1 MHTLRSTAQY
11 TIVAC
16 TQSNAQYVFACTQTA
31 QQRQLL
37 AEGLEKNQRLGELV
51 MGLQAALGL
60 ECRLPDPDLSLAAI
74 QIQQSQ
80 QQQQTSLSI
89 NPAIAVLHHHHH
101 HQQQQQQQPSPHQ
114 RVSSRLSPAVLPT
127 QQLPPLAE
135 QGALPNIPPLILYG
149 PQGDPMFLA
158 VTSEHP
164 SGSSSPAGAAPPQRH
179 FRLTPLSAHQAHK

>member
-60 ECRLPDPDLSLAAI
+60 ECRLPDPDPSLAAI
-74 QIQQSQ
+74 QQQP
-80 QQQQTSLSI
+80 QQQQTSSSI
-89 NPAIAVLHHHHH
+89 NTATVLQLQQTNSATLLHSPH
-101 HQQQQQQQPSPHQ
+101 HQQ
-114 RVSSRLSPAVLPT
+114 RISSRLNPVALPT
-127 QQLPPLAE
+127 QQQLPPLAE

>member
-1 MHTLRSTAQY
+1 MRGRDVRH
-11 TIVAC
+11 AC
-16 TQSNAQYVFACTQTA
+16 GRMPQNICLFFACTQTA

-60 ECRLPDPDLSLAAI
+60 ECRLPDFSPAAD
-74 QIQQSQ
+74 QQ
-80 QQQQTSLSI
+80 QQQQTS
-89 NPAIAVLHHHHH
+89 PAVFL
-101 HQQQQQQQPSPHQ
+101 QQQQPTDHASAQQQQPSPHHHPHT
-114 RVSSRLSPAVLPT
+114 SFSRLNPAALPT
-127 QQLPPLAE
+127 QQLPPLTE
-135 QGALPNIPPLILYG
+135 QGALPSIPPLILYG

-164 SGSSSPAGAAPPQRH
+164 SSSSSSPAGAAPPQRH